1 MSGLLSVA
9 PVAVVVASA
18 YAVGARGRHPQPLP
32 GALATF
38 MSMLG
43 KNTQPPEVLVWGWA
57 AASFVTILGNNT
69 QPPEAPQ
76 VHTGGGVAPAT
87 FAREGAPA
95 TFMSMLGKNTQPPEV
110 LVWGWAAASFVT
122 ILGKNTQTQAHTGA
136 AETFASMCGKNTAG
150 TAILWWGAS
159 QSFVGIS
166 DKTTGTAILWCGA
179 VLLPKSFLC

>member
-32 GALATF
+32 GAL
-38 MSMLG
+38 
-43 KNTQPPEVLVWGWA
+43 
-57 AASFVTILGNNT
+57 
-69 QPPEAPQ
+69 
-76 VHTGGGVAPAT
+76 
-87 FAREGAPA
+87 A